1 MRVARIR
8 QIKLPVTD
16 LEKSVRWY
24 RDLLGL
30 RLAHEFEEQGV
41 VRGVALADP
50 ESGVVVGLREREHCE
65 GKPRMDGFD
74 VVAFELESV
83 DAVHEFAARCDQDAI
98 EHGGVQDRGPFGVAL
113 DVPDPDGTVLRFVA
127 GQFVSDD
134 FTGLSFGDGPP
145 QMYTEPRL
153 SI

>member
-8 QIKLPVTD
+8 QVKLPVTD
-16 LEKSVRWY
+16 LEKSARWY

-83 DAVHEFAARCDQDAI
+83 DAVHEF
-98 EHGGVQDRGPFGVAL
+98 
-113 DVPDPDGTVLRFVA
+113 VPDATKMQLDTERCKTAGRSASRWMCLIPTERSCGLWPANSSAMTSLDCRSETRLRRCTRNLAF
-127 GQFVSDD
+127 
-134 FTGLSFGDGPP
+134 
-145 QMYTEPRL
+145 
-153 SI
+153 